1 MTPPCSLKYPC
12 VSSLER
18 SNQEAYCRMFGTNDI
33 PDVDC
38 TVKSTIM
45 TLRKEELLGKNV
57 TVDTGVP
64 GTRLSK

>member
-1 MTPPCSLKYPC
+1 MSPPCSLKYLY
-12 VSSLER
+12 VSSLEL
-18 SNQEAYCRMFGTNDI
+18 SNQEAYCNMFGTNDV

-45 TLRKEELLGKNV
+45 TLRKEELLVKNA